1 MIAVAGI
8 APSTI
13 ETARLV
19 LRPFTLDDVPTYAAI
34 RAKPEVMRFFPKTDE
49 APEVGALRVIAHFM
63 GHWRDPGYGPWAAI
77 DKRTGRLIG
86 HLGLRYMPEFGETEI
101 LYILDSTVWRRGLAA
116 EGAAA
121 SRDHAFDALGLDRV
135 MAIALPGN
143 VASTGVMTK
152 IGMRFE
158 KMATYKGLEVAYYA
172 LDKAGRRTA

>member
-1 MIAVAGI
+1 MPA
-8 APSTI
+8 STANTPAII
-13 ETARLV
+13 ETERLL
-19 LRPFTLDDVPTYAAI
+19 LRPFTLDDVPAYAAI
-34 RAKPEVMRFFPKTDE
+34 RAKPEVMRFFPATDE

-77 DKRTGRLIG
+77 EKSSGRLIG
-86 HLGLRYMPEFGETEI
+86 HMGLRYMPEFGETEI
-101 LYILDSTVWRRGLAA
+101 LYILDSTVWRRGLAT

-121 SRDHAFDALGLDRV
+121 SRDHAFDAVGLDRV

>member
-1 MIAVAGI
+1 VA
-8 APSTI
+8 APAII
-13 ETARLV
+13 ETSRLL
-19 LRPFTLDDVPTYAAI
+19 LRPFTLDDVTAYAAI
-34 RAKPEVMRFFPKTDE
+34 RAKPEVMRFFPATDE

-63 GHWRDPGYGPWAAI
+63 GHWQEPGYGPWAAI

-101 LYILDSTVWRRGLAA
+101 LYILDSTVWRQGLAS

-121 SRDHAFDALGLDRV
+121 ARDHAFDALGLDRV

-158 KMATYKGLEVAYYA
+158 KMATYKGIEVAYYA

>member
-1 MIAVAGI
+1 LR
-8 APSTI
+8 APGTI

-19 LRPFTLDDVPTYAAI
+19 LRPFTLDDVPDYAAI
-34 RAKPEVMRFFPKTDE
+34 RANPEVMRFFPATDE

-77 DKRTGRLIG
+77 EKASGRLIG
-86 HLGLRYMPEFGETEI
+86 HLGLRHMPEFGETEI
-101 LYILDSTVWRRGLAA
+101 LYILDSAVWRRGLAT

-121 SRDHAFDALGLDRV
+121 ARDHAFDILGLDRV
-135 MAIALPGN
+135 MAIALPEN

-158 KMATYKGLEVAYYA
+158 KMAAYKGLEVAYYA
-172 LDKAGRRTA
+172 LNRSGRRTA